1 MRKAHEHKVSQI
13 FFEDGYGYNCL
24 DKIKLPDKLAYLVVS
39 EKKKKEIKTHTNS
52 QILRNWVY
60 KKSKV
65 GVN

>member
-52 QILRNWVY
+52 QILRN
-60 KKSKV
+60 
-65 GVN
+65 